1 MKTVLV
7 TGASRGIGREIALA
21 FGRLKYNVA
30 VNYRTSDKAAEET
43 VQAIKRDGGN
53 AVAVKADVSEY
64 EDIHNMA
71 ETVNKTFGGIDILV
85 NNAGIAYQGLITD
98 MTNDQYKKI
107 MATNF
112 DSVFY
117 TCREVLPIMLH
128 RHSGRIINIAS
139 IWGEVGASC
148 EVVYSAS
155 KAAVIGF
162 TKALAQEVG
171 PSGITVNC
179 VSPGIID
186 TDMNKIVDKNILDGL
201 AQELPLGRLGLAHEV
216 ASAVLFLA
224 SDGASYITGQTIS
237 VNGGMA

>member
-64 EDIHNMA
+64 DDIHNMT

-98 MTNDQYKKI
+98 MTNAQYKKI

>member
-64 EDIHNMA
+64 EDIHNMT

>member
-64 EDIHNMA
+64 EDIHNMT

-107 MATNF
+107 MSTNF

>member
-112 DSVFY
+112 DSVFIPAA
-117 TCREVLPIMLH
+117 R
-128 RHSGRIINIAS
+128 
-139 IWGEVGASC
+139 SC
-148 EVVYSAS
+148 
-155 KAAVIGF
+155 
-162 TKALAQEVG
+162 L
-171 PSGITVNC
+171 
-179 VSPGIID
+179 
-186 TDMNKIVDKNILDGL
+186 
-201 AQELPLGRLGLAHEV
+201 
-216 ASAVLFLA
+216 
-224 SDGASYITGQTIS
+224 
-237 VNGGMA
+237 